1 MIGLEELK
9 ERIRLKYDADDLVD
23 LLQISVDDILEHFSH
38 RVLLYRDNFTSEEY
52 WETDDE

>member
-52 WETDDE
+52 WETDNE